1 MACVFL
7 QPFLPLGVDVGL
19 ILRLSDLFLVFAIAQ
34 FLLKGSAQFR
44 QINQNNLFLSI
55 SIFSLYTLLNMIV
68 NNTNMFNIVVE
79 FVQLIYLLSFL
90 CLCNTRTLSSL
101 QISLL
106 VYALLLVVIFV
117 ILYHVSIGH
126 YIYYKEVN
134 TVKPLFGLAPSC
146 VYLRFRDQRK
156 LGWKLIFLVFIVI
169 LIFSGERKAQ
179 LGCSCALAIC

>member
-1 MACVFL
+1 MISSTHWLAFFFATF
-7 QPFLPLGVDVGL
+7 FLPLGVDVGL
-19 ILRLSDLFLVFAIAQ
+19 ILRLSDLFLVLAIAQ
-34 FLLKGSAQFR
+34 FLLKGSAQFS

-106 VYALLLVVIFV
+106 IYALLLVVIFV

-134 TVKPLFGLAPSC
+134 PVKPLFGLAPLLCLFKIQGSE
-146 VYLRFRDQRK
+146 K
-156 LGWKLIFLVFIVI
+156 
-169 LIFSGERKAQ
+169 S
-179 LGCSCALAIC
+179 